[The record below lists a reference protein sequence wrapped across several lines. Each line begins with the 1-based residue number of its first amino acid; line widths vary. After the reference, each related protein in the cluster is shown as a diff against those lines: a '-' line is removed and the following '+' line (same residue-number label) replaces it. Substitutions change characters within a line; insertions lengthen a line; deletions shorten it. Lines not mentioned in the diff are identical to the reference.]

1 MHFIQS
7 LERTLIEGQQNMEDR
22 KCPKILVLTSTFP
35 RWPGDREPPF
45 VFELCR
51 RLTPFFHVK
60 ILTPHAPGARR
71 KEVMDG
77 VEVERFRYFLGTNE
91 SLAYGG
97 GILANLKESPWKYAL
112 VPFFLAGEF
121 VFLTLA
127 LRSGKCN
134 LVHAHWL
141 FPQGFVAY
149 LLRKITGWHIPLLCT
164 SHGGDLF
171 ALRGPFF
178 KFLKKRVLAEADG
191 ITVVSRVMKTE
202 AESLGCHADKIQ
214 VIPMGVD
221 LRETFVP
228 AVTTRIRKQILF
240 VGRLVEKKGL
250 IYLLRA
256 MPEVLNK
263 HPDTR
268 LVITG
273 SGPEEGR
280 LRSSVHALGLS
291 DKVEFCGPV
300 LNQKLPS
307 LYQTSSMV
315 VFPSIVASDGDR
327 EGFGLVQVEALGCE
341 CPVIAT
347 DLPAIRDIIADGETG
362 LIVPQKD
369 EQAIA
374 DKIIYLLDHPE
385 EGKRLARNGRQFV
398 LEHYDWAVIA
408 ERYRGFM
415 QKLL

>member
-1 MHFIQS
+1 MRNQLDKPSDH
-7 LERTLIEGQQNMEDR
+7 L
-22 KCPKILVLTSTFP
+22 PAILVLTSTFP

-60 ILTPHAPGARR
+60 VLTPHAPGARR
-71 KEVMDG
+71 KEVTDG
-77 VEVERFRYFLGTNE
+77 VEVERFRYFPGTQE
-91 SLAYGG
+91 SLAYEG
-97 GILANLKESPWKYAL
+97 GILANLKECPWKYAL
-112 VPFFLAGEF
+112 VPFFLTGEF
-121 VFLTLA
+121 VALVLA
-127 LRSGKCN
+127 LRSGKYN

-141 FPQGFVAY
+141 LPQGGVVY
-149 LLRKITGWHIPLLCT
+149 LLRKITGLNIPLLCT

-171 ALRGPFF
+171 ALRGLFF
-178 KFLKKRVLAEADG
+178 KFLKKCVLAEADG
-191 ITVVSRVMKTE
+191 ITVVSRAMKTE
-202 AESLGCHADKIQ
+202 AESLGCQSNKIQ

-228 AVTTRIRKQILF
+228 LLQARTGKQILF
-240 VGRLVEKKGL
+240 VGRLVEKKGV

-256 MPEVLNK
+256 MPAVLNR
-263 HPDTR
+263 HPDAR
-268 LVITG
+268 LIITG

-291 DKVEFCGPV
+291 SKVEFCGPV
-300 LNQKLPS
+300 LNQKLPF
-307 LYQTSSMV
+307 LYQASSMV
-315 VFPSIVASDGDR
+315 VFPSIVAGDGDR

-347 DLPAIRDIIADGETG
+347 DLPAIRDIITDGETG

-374 DKIIYLLDHPE
+374 KKIIYLLDHPE
-385 EGKRLARNGRQFV
+385 EGKRLAQNGRQFV
-398 LEHYDWAVIA
+398 LERYDWTVIV
-408 ERYRGFM
+408 EQYRELM
-415 QKLL
+415 RKLL